1 MLLSSSFLKLD
12 LVLHT
17 AWVLPRSGGQLVSG
31 CHLSECC
38 GHVRKSQIYSNTDE
52 IIILFME
59 MQAGG
64 RGRVVGTWLVLTQA
78 GGRQWGHVTLNLLR
92 LGGSGKGGKVL
103 KVCPGFVSH
112 RTSIFLQGPR
122 SPSAVVMPLGKRTL
136 SLFNFNAAH

>member
-38 GHVRKSQIYSNTDE
+38 DHVRKNQIYSNTDE

-64 RGRVVGTWLVLTQA
+64 RGRVIGTWLVLTQA

-103 KVCPGFVSH
+103 PWFCFPPHQHLPAGAAKPFCSRHAAWKMNTVS
-112 RTSIFLQGPR
+112 
-122 SPSAVVMPLGKRTL
+122 V
-136 SLFNFNAAH
+136 